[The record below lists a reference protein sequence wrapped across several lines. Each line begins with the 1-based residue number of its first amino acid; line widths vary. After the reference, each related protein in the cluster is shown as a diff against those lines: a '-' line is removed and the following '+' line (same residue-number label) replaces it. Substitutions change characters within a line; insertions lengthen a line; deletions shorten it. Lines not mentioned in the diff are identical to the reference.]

1 MCTVLKSISTEKLVI
16 ILSKNIPL
24 KEKDKSK
31 VILALVPLAKDSSRR
46 TIGSLSVSSG
56 VPKKVLEEFF
66 PLLVEENILSENSS
80 KSVKSK
86 GHYSFKEEFRK
97 ILKKEAKRFF

>member
-1 MCTVLKSISTEKLVI
+1 MCTVLKSISNKNLARI
-16 ILSKNIPL
+16 ISKNIPL
-24 KEKDKSK
+24 NKEDKIK
-31 VILALVPLAKDSSRR
+31 VIPALVPLAKGSSMR
-46 TIGSLSVSSG
+46 TMESLSVSSE

-66 PLLVEENILSENSS
+66 PLLVEENILSKNFS